1 MEQTSTAIEVPAM
14 VNPHSHL
21 REGDVMGPLVRLAL
35 QGGVDTLGLMPNTEK
50 GLHTAEDVTQYMG
63 LVKSLVPP
71 EYIAEF
77 IPYLMMTEETG
88 DITLDRC
95 MRADIHDI
103 KVYPRGRTT
112 KSNFGVEK
120 YHRII
125 HTVCTAGVYGIRVHL
140 HPEHPW
146 LLVPNRDA
154 EYLFLPIARMLL
166 DASSAVIFWE
176 HGSDARC
183 IPFWKEMA
191 RTGRF
196 YVTLTAHHLAT
207 DEDAV
212 FGDVGATCKPPI
224 KTRWDR
230 EQLVQLVA
238 ENHPWV
244 IAGADDAPHDI
255 KAKHVTGRCAC
266 GAYTAPF
273 LLPLYAHAL
282 SSLLKTHPGVYPR
295 DASDVF
301 VNFTSR
307 NARKVFGLPPA
318 SRMWQ
323 LIKKPFTIPASY
335 EVGPWKVEPFWAG
348 QTIDWSLEI

>member
-1 MEQTSTAIEVPAM
+1 MNNSLTVKVPAM

-21 REGDVMGPLVRLAL
+21 REGDVMGPLIRLAL

-50 GLHTAEDVTQYMG
+50 GLLTAGDVTQYIN
-63 LVKSLVPP
+63 LAKSLVPP
-71 EYIAEF
+71 EYTATC
-77 IPYLMMTEETG
+77 IPYLMMREQTG
-88 DITLDRC
+88 DITLDQCRH
-95 MRADIHDI
+95 AGIYDI

-112 KSNFGVEK
+112 KSDFGVAQ

-125 HTVCTAGVYGIRVHL
+125 ETVTMAGLYGIRVHL

-146 LLVPNRDA
+146 PLIPNRDA
-154 EYLFLPIARMLL
+154 EYMFLPIAKMFLEETRK
-166 DASSAVIFWE
+166 DAVIFWE

-238 ENHPWV
+238 ENYPWV
-244 IAGADDAPHDI
+244 MAGADDAPHDI
-255 KAKHVTGRCAC
+255 KMKRVVGRCAC

-273 LLPLYAHAL
+273 LFPLYAHAL
-282 SSLLKTHPGVYPR
+282 SPLLETHHGR
-295 DASDVF
+295 DVF

-307 NARKVFGLPPA
+307 NARRVFNLPE
-318 SRMWQ
+318 SNWVTLVQ
-323 LIKKPFTIPASY
+323 KPFEIPRSY
-335 EVGPWKVEPFWAG
+335 DVGSWTVEPFWAG
-348 QTIDWSLEI
+348 RTIDWSLE